1 VFDEIC
7 KKYPDQRILLKLD
20 CEGEEYKIMDYL
32 SEKNLMQKIS
42 VVALE
47 WHVKGF
53 EPLCKI
59 LSQHGFSVFNLGRKE
74 IDPPVGMIYAFNM
87 NPR

>member
-1 VFDEIC
+1 VFDEISQ
-7 KKYPDQRILLKLD
+7 KFPGLRVLLKLD
-20 CEGEEYKIMDYL
+20 CEAEYKIMEYL
-32 SEKNLMQKIS
+32 SENKLMQKIS

-47 WHVKGF
+47 WHVKGY

-59 LSQHGFSVFNLGRKE
+59 LTQHGFSVFNLGRKD

-87 NPR
+87 NSR